1 MLQHHVFEECQEAQW
16 RREIQIMLM
25 LNHKAEIQILG
36 DGSRLLDY
44 LDQEMTCGLSKSKC

>member
-44 LDQEMTCGLSKSKC
+44 LDQEMTWGLSKSKC